1 MNRLALLLALAG
13 AVPIQGN
20 GGTVAEVESASRA
33 IRTTPRPIDPAAGGA
48 RGCYRYSGVTGVLPA
63 ALAASGVVF
72 AARFDPAVAS
82 DVAIVT
88 QFSTRFLPLTP
99 FTAATLTDHT
109 SFDAFIGRSF
119 SANYTGGTPATL
131 TGDNLKL
138 RTSFAS
144 TQMADI
150 RIATTAAFTGGTI
163 TIPTHPFA
171 RSLRKGN
178 RVNPAAATEETIM
191 PTTDGMDAD
200 FRVGDGEY
208 PIVLADQEGIIVR
221 NRTVW
226 PAAGTGQL
234 LVTMVWCELTS
245 Y

>member
-63 ALAASGVVF
+63 ALAASAVVF
-72 AARFDPAVAS
+72 SARFDPATAS
-82 DVAIVT
+82 DVAIIT
-88 QFSTRFLPLTP
+88 QLSTRFLPLTP

-119 SANYTGGTPATL
+119 SASHTLGTAVTL
-131 TGDNLKL
+131 TGDNLKV

-144 TQMADI
+144 TQFTDI
-150 RIATTAAFTGGTI
+150 RIATTAALGGGTV
-163 TIPTHPFA
+163 TLATNPFA
-171 RSLRKGN
+171 QSLRKGN

-208 PIVLADQEGIIVR
+208 PIVLADQEGIVIR

-234 LVTMVWCELTS
+234 RVTMVWCELTS